1 MTDSTDQPPDPLDEP
16 TPIELPDEVEVK
28 PKQGGGSA
36 ILTLAVGTFSAFMLI
51 GLFTPTCAGATNGA
65 RLQWQDR
72 QSEIEATIR
81 AAEDAKENPDDAPA
95 QTD

>member
-1 MTDSTDQPPDPLDEP
+1 
-16 TPIELPDEVEVK
+16 
-28 PKQGGGSA
+28 
-36 ILTLAVGTFSAFMLI
+36 MLI

-72 QSEIEATIR
+72 QSEIEAAIR